1 MMTPEAVIHIIS
13 QAFWTTVVLCAP
25 LLLIGFAVG
34 IVVNIIQIATS
45 LQDSAF
51 STIPRLAA
59 FLTGFLALLPWMW
72 KQLSKI
78 GFAVGIVVNII
89 QIATSLQD
97 SAFSTIPRLAAFLTG
112 FLALLPWMWKQ
123 LS

>member
-1 MMTPEAVIHIIS
+1 MSPDYAVHIVS
-13 QAFWTTVVLCAP
+13 QAFWTTVLLSAP

-59 FLTGFLALLPWMW
+59 FLFGFLLLMPWML
-72 KQLSKI
+72 KQLSAYSI
-78 GFAVGIVVNII
+78 
-89 QIATSLQD
+89 
-97 SAFSTIPRLAAFLTG
+97 
-112 FLALLPWMWKQ
+112 ALLGD
-123 LS
+123 LSRYAH

>member
-1 MMTPEAVIHIIS
+1 MSPEVAIHIIS
-13 QAFWTTVVLCAP
+13 QAFWTTVLLSAP

-59 FLTGFLALLPWMW
+59 FLFGFLLLMPWML
-72 KQLSKI
+72 KQLSAYSI
-78 GFAVGIVVNII
+78 
-89 QIATSLQD
+89 
-97 SAFSTIPRLAAFLTG
+97 
-112 FLALLPWMWKQ
+112 ALLGD
-123 LS
+123 LSRYAR

>member
-1 MMTPEAVIHIIS
+1 MSTQTAIHIIS
-13 QAFWTTVVLCAP
+13 QALWTTFMLCSP

-59 FLTGFLALLPWMW
+59 FLFGFLLLLPWMTN
-72 KQLSKI
+72 QITSYSITLFGDLSRY
-78 GFAVGIVVNII
+78 A
-89 QIATSLQD
+89 
-97 SAFSTIPRLAAFLTG
+97 R
-112 FLALLPWMWKQ
+112 
-123 LS
+123 

>member
-1 MMTPEAVIHIIS
+1 MSPDVAVHIIS
-13 QAFWTTVVLCAP
+13 QAFWTTVLLSAP

-59 FLTGFLALLPWMW
+59 FLFGFLLLMPWML
-72 KQLSKI
+72 KQLSAYSI
-78 GFAVGIVVNII
+78 
-89 QIATSLQD
+89 
-97 SAFSTIPRLAAFLTG
+97 
-112 FLALLPWMWKQ
+112 ALLGD
-123 LS
+123 LSRYAR

>member
-1 MMTPEAVIHIIS
+1 MNPDFAVHLIS

-59 FLTGFLALLPWMW
+59 FLFGFLLLMPWMLKQISAYSIALLGD
-72 KQLSKI
+72 LSRY
-78 GFAVGIVVNII
+78 A
-89 QIATSLQD
+89 
-97 SAFSTIPRLAAFLTG
+97 R
-112 FLALLPWMWKQ
+112 
-123 LS
+123 

>member
-1 MMTPEAVIHIIS
+1 MSPDVAVHIIS
-13 QAFWTTVVLCAP
+13 QAFWTTVLLCAP

-59 FLTGFLALLPWMW
+59 FLFGFLLLMPWMLKQISAYSIALLGD
-72 KQLSKI
+72 LSRY
-78 GFAVGIVVNII
+78 A
-89 QIATSLQD
+89 
-97 SAFSTIPRLAAFLTG
+97 R
-112 FLALLPWMWKQ
+112 
-123 LS
+123 

>member
-1 MMTPEAVIHIIS
+1 MNPDVAVHIIS
-13 QAFWTTVVLCAP
+13 QAFWTTVLLSAP

-59 FLTGFLALLPWMW
+59 FLFGFLLLMPWML
-72 KQLSKI
+72 KQLS
-78 GFAVGIVVNII
+78 AYSV
-89 QIATSLQD
+89 
-97 SAFSTIPRLAAFLTG
+97 
-112 FLALLPWMWKQ
+112 ALLGD
-123 LS
+123 LSRYAR

>member
-1 MMTPEAVIHIIS
+1 MTPEAAIHLIS
-13 QAFWTTVVLCAP
+13 QAFWTTVVVIAP

-59 FLTGFLALLPWMW
+59 FLFGFLLLMPWML
-72 KQLSKI
+72 KQLSAYSI
-78 GFAVGIVVNII
+78 TLFG
-89 QIATSLQD
+89 D
-97 SAFSTIPRLAAFLTG
+97 
-112 FLALLPWMWKQ
+112 
-123 LS
+123 LSRYAR